1 MTMMPHDPQPIK
13 AAMSEASPR
22 RPGWATAIGIVS
34 LCYGGLGALL
44 RVVMFVLDLFA
55 VASGGEVQVPGL
67 GTAPPWYGVHEAVF
81 NACLVVLGIV
91 LVGGGV
97 ALLYR
102 RPSGRL
108 LHIAWAVGILASQ
121 VVALVVLMLLP
132 GAQEASG
139 AKQVGMLVGACFVT
153 VIRVA
158 YPVFLLIWF
167 MRRKIRQ
174 EMASWRSG
182 PV

>member
-1 MTMMPHDPQPIK
+1 MTIMPHDLQPIE
-13 AAMSEASPR
+13 AAVSEESPE

-44 RVVMFVLDLFA
+44 RALMLVFDLFA
-55 VASGGEVQVPGL
+55 VASGREVQIPGL
-67 GTAPPWYGVHEAVF
+67 GAAPPWYGVHETVF
-81 NACLVVLGIV
+81 NACLVVLGIL

-121 VVALVVLMLLP
+121 VVALVVLMLVP

-139 AKQVGMLVGACFVT
+139 AKQVGMLAGACFVT
-153 VIRVA
+153 LIRVV

-167 MRRKIRQ
+167 SRGTIRKQ
-174 EMASWRSG
+174 VASWCTG
-182 PV
+182 QV